1 MVSPYLIIVMHSF
14 SCSCSHH
21 GGSWPVYLTLLVNEH
36 KPKECLLWKVFTSL
50 SPASFKPFPLSNRLV
65 PPSYLSS
72 SRPPVP
78 SSYLSSSL
86 PPVPPSYLSS
96 SLPVLERAVF
106 ELQKGVSTRL
116 YWCVWG
122 TERESKARYTHVCV
136 SKLDRWLVIVGW
148 AWVKCHAE
156 PTA

>member
-50 SPASFKPFPLSNRLV
+50 SPASFKPFLLSNRLV

-72 SRPPVP
+72 SHSPVP
-78 SSYLSSSL
+78 SSYLSSSR
-86 PPVPPSYLSS
+86 PPVPPFHFSS

-106 ELQKGVSTRL
+106 ELQKGVSTGL

-122 TERESKARYTHVCV
+122 TKRESKARYTHVCV